1 MQQGHRKKPEQRS
14 GGVYSNDSLWVPSP
28 DAAAQALQALYR
40 RLNSHQEIERY
51 LYELCSHAVELVPDA
66 DMAGVTVVDDHDTAS
81 TLARTTPAVEAVNE
95 VQYRFSSGPALDA
108 AHRGMIVTA
117 DHSAVQRRWPELSE
131 VGLAHGVASFLSL
144 PLPPLRRGLRSGSLN
159 LYAHRM
165 DGFQDTQVA
174 LMNVFATAAGHA
186 IKSIARY
193 RDAREDAFEFERA
206 LNSRAA
212 IDQAKGILMAVHRVD
227 ADTAFHMLVRTSQL
241 TNTKLRVVAEELL
254 ASIYSGSAQV
264 SE

>member
-14 GGVYSNDSLWVPSP
+14 GGVYSNDSLWVPSL

-51 LYELCSHAVELVPDA
+51 LYELCSHAVKLVPDA

-117 DHSAVQRRWPELSE
+117 DHSAGGQNCRRWALLT
-131 VGLAHGVASFLSL
+131 V
-144 PLPPLRRGLRSGSLN
+144 LPPFCP
-159 LYAHRM
+159 YHCHR
-165 DGFQDTQVA
+165 
-174 LMNVFATAAGHA
+174 
-186 IKSIARY
+186 Y
-193 RDAREDAFEFERA
+193 
-206 LNSRAA
+206 
-212 IDQAKGILMAVHRVD
+212 
-227 ADTAFHMLVRTSQL
+227 
-241 TNTKLRVVAEELL
+241 VVVCVLDH
-254 ASIYSGSAQV
+254 
-264 SE
+264 